1 MVNSGWLDGF
11 SDLQRDLPFGSNLT
25 DRVVELRKEADFF
38 SVLSFLGCDKHL
50 QRKELMHRKF
60 GR

>member
-11 SDLQRDLPFGSNLT
+11 SDLQRDLRFGSNLT

-38 SVLSFLGCDKHL
+38 SVLSFLGYDKHL